1 MVAVGS
7 GKQTGEGF
15 GSGTG
20 KDALIVKS
28 GPLCKGGDV
37 YAGQGIN
44 GEADICTKLAW

>member
-20 KDALIVKS
+20 KDALVLKKRNCEQS
-28 GPLCKGGDV
+28 HK
-37 YAGQGIN
+37 YWMQSIN
-44 GEADICTKLAW
+44 GEGCQKLEW